1 MANMQKSNKKIIKRL
16 TKVMIGK
23 KAKRI
28 IDDNDM
34 DDWVFFHY
42 DNSKLLLE
50 RDEKTKS
57 S

>member
-34 DDWVFFHY
+34 DDWVFLHY